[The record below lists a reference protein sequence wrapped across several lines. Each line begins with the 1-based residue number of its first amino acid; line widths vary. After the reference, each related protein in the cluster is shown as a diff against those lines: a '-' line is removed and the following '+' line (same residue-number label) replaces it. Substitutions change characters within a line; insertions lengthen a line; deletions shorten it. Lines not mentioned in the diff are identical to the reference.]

1 MIYTVTAANWNDPAF
16 WASISETTSGHALDF
31 SALPSSFSIN
41 FDPTVGNVLTID
53 DGTTSFVIGSSVGG
67 LGDVQLGGTTTWEL
81 FETIIGTDT
90 DDVIDSADIGTTIF
104 GGDGDDTIRGL
115 AGDDTI
121 YGGDGSD
128 FVAVN
133 VGDGND
139 TLFGG
144 ESLGDADELNFNRH
158 PDGVVVTMTGDEAGG
173 ATGDGLAVEFSEFE
187 RIVMSDGD
195 DVYNGTA
202 TTTDMFVSGNAGNDI
217 IYSGSGNDTVRGT
230 TGDDTIYGGA
240 GDDVVD
246 GGNDNDVGYGGT
258 GNDIMWGGGQN
269 TGDDALY
276 GGDDQ
281 DLFLIIDQAN
291 NDTLVGGEGGSDL
304 DAMDMIN
311 MTTGANMTFT
321 GFEAGTMTAPDTN
334 VVFSEM
340 ERFLLTDQDDAVD
353 ATANTGETDFSL
365 RDGDDT
371 FVGGSGNDNVDG
383 GTGNDVLA
391 GGAGN
396 DTLLGQEDRD
406 TIYVSDNGDD
416 DYIRGGEGGI
426 DLDTLTFEQ
435 AANGVDVTMTADE
448 AGTAVLTGGTVD
460 FGQIEVFTMTDQN
473 DTFDANAASGGTTVN
488 LLDGDDTFEG
498 STGNDSV
505 DGGAGND
512 SIAGALGE
520 DTLLGGDG
528 NDILWS
534 GDGDDTLFGGDGD
547 DEIAGGRGN
556 DIGYGG
562 AGDDFMWGGQQNTG
576 DDTLF
581 GGDDRELFGLTDQA
595 NNDTLVGGEGGSDTD
610 TIDMSTLTTGVNMT
624 FTGFEAG
631 TVTAPDTNVVFSEM
645 ERFVLTDQEDVV
657 DATATSG
664 ATTFDLRDG
673 DDTFDG
679 GTGNDSAD
687 GGDGNDSLDGAAG
700 DDVLTGG
707 AGDDVISGG
716 LGEDDLFGGAGNDT
730 ITIGQGDTAEGGDGD
745 DTFLIEDLAEPGL
758 PDTVIRGNED
768 LETLGDT
775 LDLSA
780 LDGVDV
786 VLTVPEAGTI
796 SEGDVTVGFAEIE
809 NLILTAGDDTVDA
822 SALATGVTLD
832 LDDGND
838 FFVGGDGNDT
848 VDGGDGNDTFEGGAG
863 DDELTGGAG
872 DDKIVGGLG
881 EDLLYGG
888 TGNDTIV
895 VGQGDQAEGGDGDD
909 LFVVEDYAE
918 PGLPPTVIRGN
929 EDLETLGDTLD
940 LSALDGVDVV
950 LSDPETGTA
959 TGGDVTVEFAEIE
972 NLDFTAGND
981 TVDATATDTGVAV
994 DLEEGDDIFEGGA
1007 GDDDVMGG
1015 DGNDDLTGG
1024 EGNDT
1029 LAGGTGNDT
1038 ITFAEGDTATGGDG
1052 DDTFILEDLGEPGE
1066 DGITIV
1072 GGNNDQTVGDTLVLG
1087 TGADLSTLNITSDDP
1102 ITGLAGTV
1110 LLDDGSLLTFS
1121 EIENIICFTPGT
1133 LITTPLGQRPVEDLR
1148 PGDLVLTRDNGLQ
1161 PVRWAG
1167 QRTVSGRGKLA
1178 PIRLRKGLITG
1189 QQADLL
1195 VSPQHRFLMQ
1205 GYKIEMYTGST
1216 EALVAA
1222 RHLTSTDLAF
1232 REERHEVT
1240 YVHILFDQHEVI
1252 LAEGAPTESFHP
1264 GQQGLDGIE
1273 NAAREELFMIFPEL
1287 RSNVNGYG
1295 KAARRSLKAFEA
1307 ALILG

>member
-16 WASISETTSGHALDF
+16 WSSISETTSGHTLDF
-31 SALPSSFSIN
+31 SGLPSNFTVN

-67 LGDVQLGGTTTWEL
+67 LGDVQLGGTTTWEV
-81 FETIIGTDT
+81 FDTIIGTDT

-144 ESLGDADELNFNRH
+144 ESLGDADEVNFNRH
-158 PDGVVVTMTGDEAGG
+158 PDGVVVTMTGDEAGN

-187 RIVMSDGD
+187 RVVMSDGD

-202 TTTDMFVSGNAGNDI
+202 TTTDMFVSGNAGNDT

-230 TGDDTIYGGA
+230 IGDDTIDGGA

-276 GGDDQ
+276 GGDDE

-321 GFEAGTMTAPDTN
+321 GFEAGTITAPDTN

-340 ERFLLTDQDDAVD
+340 ERFLLTDQDDVVD
-353 ATANTGETDFSL
+353 ATANTADTDVSL
-365 RDGDDT
+365 RDGDDS
-371 FVGGSGNDNVDG
+371 FAGGSGNDNVDG

-396 DTLLGQEDRD
+396 DTLLGQEDSD

-448 AGTAVLTGGTVD
+448 EGTAVLTGGTVD
-460 FGQIEVFTMTDQN
+460 FGQIEVFNMTDQN
-473 DTFDANAASGGTTVN
+473 DTFDANAGTGGKTVN
-488 LLDGDDTFEG
+488 MLDGDDTFEG
-498 STGNDSV
+498 GVGNDSV
-505 DGGAGND
+505 DGGAGDD
-512 SIAGALGE
+512 SIFAGLGE

-534 GDGDDTLFGGDGD
+534 GDGDDTLFGGDGND
-547 DEIAGGRGN
+547 QGAGGLGN
-556 DIGYGG
+556 DVGYGG
-562 AGDDFMWGGQQNTG
+562 AGNDFMWGGQQNTG
-576 DDTLF
+576 NDSLY
-581 GGDDRELFGLTDQA
+581 GGDDRDLFALTDQA

-610 TIDMSTLTTGVNMT
+610 TVDMSNLTTGVNMT

-645 ERFVLTDQEDVV
+645 ERFVLTDQDDVV

-664 ATTFDLRDG
+664 ATTFYLRDG
-673 DDTFDG
+673 VDTFAG
-679 GTGNDSAD
+679 GSGNDNVD

-707 AGDDVISGG
+707 AGDDAITGG
-716 LGEDDLFGGAGNDT
+716 LGLDDLFGGAGNDT

-780 LDGVDV
+780 LDGVNV
-786 VLTVPEAGTI
+786 VLSDPEAGTI

-809 NLILTAGDDTVDA
+809 NLVLTAGDDTVDA
-822 SALATGVTLD
+822 TAVAAGVTVD
-832 LDDGND
+832 LDDGDD
-838 FFVGGDGNDT
+838 FFVGGDGNDI

-863 DDELTGGAG
+863 DDELTGGLG
-872 DDKIVGGLG
+872 DDKIIGGLG

-888 TGNDTIV
+888 VGNDRIV
-895 VGQGDQAEGGDGDD
+895 IAQGDVAEGGDGDD
-909 LFVVEDYAE
+909 VFVVENYAE

-940 LSALDGVDVV
+940 LSALDGVEVV
-950 LSDPETGTA
+950 LTDPETGTA

-981 TVDATATDTGVAV
+981 TVDGTATDTGVSV
-994 DLEEGDDIFEGGA
+994 DLEEGDDTFEGGA
-1007 GDDDVMGG
+1007 GNDDVLGG
-1015 DGNDDLTGG
+1015 AGNDDLTGG
-1024 EGNDT
+1024 AGDDT

-1038 ITFAEGDTATGGDG
+1038 ITFAEGDTASGGDG
-1052 DDTFILEDLGEPGE
+1052 DDTFILEDLGEPGV

-1087 TGADLSTLNITSDDP
+1087 NGADLSTLNITSDDP
-1102 ITGLAGTV
+1102 ITGLSGTV
-1110 LLDDGSLLTFS
+1110 VLDDGSLLTFS

-1167 QRTVSGRGKLA
+1167 QRTVPGRGKLA
-1178 PIRLRKGLITG
+1178 PIRLRKGLIMG

-1205 GYKIEMYTGST
+1205 GYKIEMYTGSS

-1232 REERHEVT
+1232 REDCDEVT

-1264 GQQGLDGIE
+1264 GQQGLEGIE
-1273 NAAREELFMIFPEL
+1273 TAAREELFMIFPEL
-1287 RSNVNGYG
+1287 RSSANSYG